1 MQLASITK
9 KFKMKQTTIT
19 FETDSVEY
27 GLKTTLTILPKGSGH
42 GEDYRHFDSYFR
54 VMVETESFQ
63 NEFVSFTDN
72 AVAFTKSMRL
82 KKVIKNEIAR
92 LISDEQITKSVIALI
107 EANV

>member
-1 MQLASITK
+1 
-9 KFKMKQTTIT
+9 MKQTTIT

-27 GLKTTLTILPKGSGH
+27 GLKTTVTILPKGSGH

-54 VMVETESFQ
+54 VMVETETYS
-63 NEFVSFTDN
+63 NEIVSFTDN
-72 AVAFTKSMRL
+72 AVAFTKSKRL

-92 LISDEQITKSVIALI
+92 LVCDDQITKTVIALI